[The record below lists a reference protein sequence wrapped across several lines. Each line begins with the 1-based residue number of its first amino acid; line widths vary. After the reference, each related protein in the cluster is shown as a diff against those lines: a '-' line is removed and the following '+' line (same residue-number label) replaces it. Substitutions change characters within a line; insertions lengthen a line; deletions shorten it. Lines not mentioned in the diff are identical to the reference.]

1 MTRHFMLFVALSG
14 LAIACSS
21 ATDPDSNGASTN
33 GTNPGGSSGS
43 SGGDGSSGGSSSSK
57 YSCCINDVFYK
68 CPDQAAFDKCSGAP
82 AGGQDCEAKCPP
94 ADVQCLMGCADA
106 RSKASHDPSA
116 CAKSTE
122 ACPEASG
129 SCNNIGSGS
138 CSVDGD
144 CSSGNHCTGGKCY
157 SNTAGSKCDVDGDC
171 GSGNHCTGGCC
182 LDNAAGS
189 KCDVDGDCGS
199 GNHCTGGKCYAN
211 KFGSPCD
218 VDGDCGSG
226 NECKSG
232 TCR

>member
-21 ATDPDSNGASTN
+21 ATDPNSNGASTN

-171 GSGNHCTGGCC
+171 GSGNHCTGG
-182 LDNAAGS
+182 
-189 KCDVDGDCGS
+189 
-199 GNHCTGGKCYAN
+199 KCYAN

>member
-33 GTNPGGSSGS
+33 GTNPGGSG
-43 SGGDGSSGGSSSSK
+43 GGDGSSGGSSSSK

-157 SNTAGSKCDVDGDC
+157 
-171 GSGNHCTGGCC
+171 
-182 LDNAAGS
+182 
-189 KCDVDGDCGS
+189 
-199 GNHCTGGKCYAN
+199 AN